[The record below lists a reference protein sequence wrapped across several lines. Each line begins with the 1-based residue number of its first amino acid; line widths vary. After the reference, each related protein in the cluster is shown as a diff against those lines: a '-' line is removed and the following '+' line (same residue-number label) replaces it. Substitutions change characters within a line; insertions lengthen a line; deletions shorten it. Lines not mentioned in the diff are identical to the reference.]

1 MIDGKNV
8 IDQPVKNDLKT
19 YENIQKKKRKNAT
32 GQGNDYKTGCLLDY
46 NYFKK
51 NSTSFWCWSKNNTTN

>member
-19 YENIQKKKRKNAT
+19 YENIQKKRKNAT

-46 NYFKK
+46 NYLKK
-51 NSTSFWCWSKNNTTN
+51 KSTSF

>member
-19 YENIQKKKRKNAT
+19 YENIQKKKKKKCNWSRK
-32 GQGNDYKTGCLLDY
+32 
-46 NYFKK
+46 
-51 NSTSFWCWSKNNTTN
+51 

>member
-19 YENIQKKKRKNAT
+19 YENIQKKKKKCNWSRK
-32 GQGNDYKTGCLLDY
+32 
-46 NYFKK
+46 
-51 NSTSFWCWSKNNTTN
+51 